1 MSQPDVEV
9 PRTRMNAEYHRILQ
23 GLLNNAERD
32 LRLARAERDQAA
44 TAKAQARLD
53 TLRAALEIYASS
65 HLIAYGERPWPREAR
80 A

>member
-1 MSQPDVEV
+1 MTQPHTDL
-9 PRTRMNAEYHRILQ
+9 PRTRMNAEYRRILQ

-32 LRLARAERDQAA
+32 LRLARAADDRGA

-65 HLIAYGERPWPREAR
+65 HLVAYGEWPWPREAR